1 MASKRMGKESS
12 GDVPIQK
19 NGNGRSWYFEYH
31 DKMLLKRDYAE
42 KGVRVVPGALPV
54 TALISKV

>member
-1 MASKRMGKESS
+1 VAVNEWVKKE
-12 GDVPIQK
+12 GDVLPYSK

-42 KGVRVVPGALPV
+42 KGVRVVPATVGAY
-54 TALISKV
+54 ISKA